1 MRRFTAQQRHNA
13 VSVTLALQRLQVV
26 RYRNQVHF
34 RRQFHCRVTPVA
46 IGENTQLTAG
56 NQIFDLVL
64 NFGELF
70 RAVQMPVET
79 PFSISE
85 ALVGSA
91 CSAEVMSTQ
100 SSAES

>member
-1 MRRFTAQQRHNA
+1 MRRFTAQQRHDA

-34 RRQFHCRVTPVA
+34 RRQFHRRVTPVA

-64 NFGELF
+64 NFSELF
-70 RAVQMPVET
+70 RTVQMPGQKR
-79 PFSISE
+79 
-85 ALVGSA
+85 LSA
-91 CSAEVMSTQ
+91 FRRLWLGQLAVQ
-100 SSAES
+100 K